1 MFDLAFVKLLQDYNS
16 IHLYM
21 INTKANFHQ
30 IEAKL
35 KKNYRRIITHKCP
48 NTELKDKMTLF
59 KKEHPL
65 FIDYYED
72 WWFDYYNKR

>member
-1 MFDLAFVKLLQDYNS
+1 MFDPVFVKMLQDYNS

-21 INTKANFHQ
+21 INTKSNFHQ

-35 KKNYRRIITHKCP
+35 KKNYRRIITYRCP
-48 NTELKDKMTLF
+48 ITELKDKMTLF

-72 WWFDYYNKR
+72 WWYNYYNK

>member
-1 MFDLAFVKLLQDYNS
+1 MFDPTFVIMLQDYNS

-35 KKNYRRIITHKCP
+35 KKNYRRIITHQCP

-59 KKEHPL
+59 KTEHRP
-65 FIDYYED
+65 FFDYYD
-72 WWFDYYNKR
+72 NWWFDYYKK